1 MAKPILTFENGSGTA
16 HFPIRLL
23 GDGFKISTR
32 CIHTRKQ
39 PIGLAEVTEK
49 QTRAIRIPNGH
60 ELVFSRHSFYESRFA
75 LRDVMNGD
83 SPIARCI
90 RLRECDLGSVR

>member
-1 MAKPILTFENGSGTA
+1 MAKPFLTFEDGSGGA
-16 HFPIRLL
+16 DFPIRFLI
-23 GDGFKISTR
+23 DGSKIATR

-49 QTRAIRIPNGH
+49 QTRAISIPNGH

-90 RLRECDLGSVR
+90 RLRDCL